1 LASIP
6 LIPFFIAVIS
16 IGISYTTIYLIA
28 SLGEI
33 FSEKAGVLNLSL
45 EGVMAMGAFLGYVF
59 SFISGNPY
67 FGLVGGLVAGLI
79 LGLLFAFI
87 SITIGVNQVLAGL
100 SVWLVGMGLSDFIY
114 TISFGRTSYLI
125 TVPKLPTV
133 PVPYL
138 SGIPIIGQMLFDHT
152 LVDYAAYLSVPLLWY
167 IMFRTNFG
175 LKIISVGE
183 NPRAADSLGINVN
196 RIRYIMVLF
205 DSSMAGLSGSMIS
218 LTAGLYQVG
227 MIAGRGW
234 IAIGIA
240 AFSGLN
246 PAYGLLASLIFGVV
260 SAFGP
265 SLMIVG
271 YRIPYEFLDMTPFI
285 ALLVVVMM
293 ISKRM
298 LMPSALGKPYKR
310 EEK

>member
-1 LASIP
+1 MVSIP
-6 LIPFFIAVIS
+6 LTPFFIAVIS
-16 IGISYTTIYLIA
+16 VGISYTTIYLIA
-28 SLGEI
+28 GLGEI
-33 FSEKAGVLNLSL
+33 FSEKAGVMNLSL
-45 EGVMAMGAFLGYVF
+45 EGIMGMGAFLGYAF
-59 SFISGNPY
+59 SLISGNAY
-67 FGLVGGLVAGLI
+67 FGLVGGLVAGLMM
-79 LGLLFAFI
+79 GLLFAFI

-100 SVWLVGMGLSDFIY
+100 SVWLVGMGLSDFLF
-114 TISFGRTSYLI
+114 TISFGRASHLI

-133 PVPYL
+133 PIPYL
-138 SGIPIIGQMLFDHT
+138 SGIPIVGQMLFDHT
-152 LVDYAAYLSVPLLWY
+152 LLDYVAYLIVPLLWY
-167 IMFRTNFG
+167 IMFRTKFG

-183 NPRAADSLGINVN
+183 NPRAADSVGINVN
-196 RIRYIMVLF
+196 RTRYIMVLF
-205 DSSMAGLSGSMIS
+205 GSSMAGISGSIIS
-218 LTAGLYQVG
+218 LTTGLYQVG

-246 PAYGLLASLIFGVV
+246 PAYGLLASLIFGVI

-265 SLMIVG
+265 SLMIIG

-298 LMPSALGKPYKR
+298 LMPSAHGKPYKR